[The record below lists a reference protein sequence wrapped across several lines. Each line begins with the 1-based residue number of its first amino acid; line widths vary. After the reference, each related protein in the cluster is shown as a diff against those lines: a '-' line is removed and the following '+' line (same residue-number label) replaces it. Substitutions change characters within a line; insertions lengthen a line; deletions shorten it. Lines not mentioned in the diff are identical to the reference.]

1 MVFLGNL
8 AKFNETISL
17 LIQKE
22 FPSSCTLMELDV
34 TEKTTS
40 THTDFIKNI
49 TGPDRLVYTERRLVL
64 NLEFRTGLFMKIEQR
79 KDYSG

>member
-1 MVFLGNL
+1 
-8 AKFNETISL
+8 
-17 LIQKE
+17 
-22 FPSSCTLMELDV
+22 MELDV

-49 TGPDRLVYTERRLVL
+49 TGPDRLVYTERKLML

>member
-1 MVFLGNL
+1 
-8 AKFNETISL
+8 
-17 LIQKE
+17 
-22 FPSSCTLMELDV
+22 MELDV

-49 TGPDRLVYTERRLVL
+49 TGPDRLVYTERRLML

>member
-1 MVFLGNL
+1 
-8 AKFNETISL
+8 
-17 LIQKE
+17 
-22 FPSSCTLMELDV
+22 MELDV

-40 THTDFIKNI
+40 THTDFIKNV
-49 TGPDRLVYTERRLVL
+49 TGQDRLVYTERRLWL